1 MRRRI
6 VRSLGLVFGA
16 VLLVAV
22 YVGTASADTRTIGSG
37 GTTQIAPRP
46 FGGTEGPFTR
56 EFPKMEREDG
66 TPFVNRGHRG
76 KKKLFPK
83 QALDAPNVTT
93 STVAALGTEFK
104 TSFTGLNFRDQ
115 RRANS
120 GNQFSV
126 EPPDQALCVGGDFVL
141 ESVNT
146 VLRVYNKAGTALTEV
161 QDLNSFYGYAAQFN
175 RSTGAQGPFL
185 TDPVCYFDP
194 EMQRFVHVVLTL
206 DVVPSTGDFTGT
218 NHLDIA
224 VSNTAS
230 PLGTWT
236 IYRIPVQDDGTAGTP
251 NHHCKPGPGSEL
263 ATNPRACIGDY
274 PHIGADA
281 NGVYITTNEYS
292 FFGPGYNG
300 AQIYALPKSE
310 LYTGGPSLDV
320 TQIEN
325 ASINKSPGFT
335 LAPATSNPGGYE
347 KAAGGTEYFLS
358 TLAGDGSETGNP
370 TGTANKIVLWAL
382 SNTSSLNTDKKKPKL
397 KLDAT
402 ALNSETYVLPPL
414 TNQKTGDFPLGQCI
428 NDTTTV
434 TFNGTGCWRLLFCPA
449 LPTPCPAGAQ
459 PAHNEIESS
468 PDSGDTRQFQV
479 WFANGK
485 LYGAAGT
492 GMNVGGSGEAGIAW
506 WQVTPSVNKDGT
518 PAGSITKQGYVGLT
532 GNNLTYPAIAVRPD
546 GKGTIAFTVGGDTF
560 YPSAGYATFDA
571 NATNPVGPIR
581 IAAAGLGP
589 DDGFTGYKAFVGD
602 PPRTRWGD
610 YGAAVTDGSDIWIAS
625 EWIGQTCNLATY
637 IASFSPDAFAGADC
651 GGTRDTLG
659 NWNTRITRVNP

>member
-1 MRRRI
+1 MGRGI
-6 VRSLGLVFGA
+6 VRSLGMTLAA
-16 VLLVAV
+16 VLLVVV

-37 GTTQIAPRP
+37 GTTKIAPRP

-56 EFPKMEREDG
+56 EFPNLEREDG
-66 TPFVNRGHRG
+66 TPFVNRGHMG
-76 KKKLFPK
+76 KKLFPK
-83 QALDAPNVTT
+83 EKLAAPTVTT

-115 RRANS
+115 RRANG

-141 ESVNT
+141 EAVNT
-146 VLRVYNKAGTALTEV
+146 VLRVYDKAGNALTGV
-161 QDLNSFYGYAAQFN
+161 QDANSFYGYAAQFN
-175 RSTGAQGPFL
+175 RTTGAQGPFL
-185 TDPVCYFDP
+185 TDPICYFDP
-194 EMQRFVHVVLTL
+194 EQKRFVLVVLTL
-206 DVVPSTGDFTGT
+206 DVVASTGDFTGT
-218 NHLDIA
+218 NHLDVA
-224 VSNTAS
+224 VSNSAS

-236 IYRIPVQDDGTAGTP
+236 IYRIPAQNDGTAGTP
-251 NHHCKPGPGSEL
+251 NHHCQPGPGSED
-263 ATNPRACIGDY
+263 ATNPTACIADY

-292 FFGPGYNG
+292 LFGPGYSG

-347 KAAGGTEYFLS
+347 AAAGGTEYFLS

-397 KLDAT
+397 RFAAT
-402 ALNSETYVLPPL
+402 ALESETYVFPPL

-428 NDTTTV
+428 NDRTLATP
-434 TFNGTGCWRLLFCPA
+434 FGPGCWQFLFVDE
-449 LPTPCPAGAQ
+449 
-459 PAHNEIESS
+459 PAHNEVESS

-492 GMNVGGSGEAGIAW
+492 GMNVGGSGKAGIAW
-506 WQVTPSVNKDGT
+506 WQVTPSLNSAGKPG
-518 PAGSITKQGYVGLT
+518 GSITKQGYVGLT
-532 GNNLTYPAIAVRPD
+532 GNNLTYPAIAVRAD

-581 IAAAGLGP
+581 IAANGLGP

-637 IASFSPDAFAGADC
+637 YASFFDAIAGADC